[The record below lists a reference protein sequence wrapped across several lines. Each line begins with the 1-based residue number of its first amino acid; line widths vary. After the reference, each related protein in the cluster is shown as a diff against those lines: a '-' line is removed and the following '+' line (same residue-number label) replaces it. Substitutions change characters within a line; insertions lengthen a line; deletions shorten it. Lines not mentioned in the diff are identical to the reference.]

1 MECSGDRFAVPWLD
15 QGEWSHGVWLAHR
28 IFGVLAIAVL
38 LVWACLFLEALSLR
52 RAFLLAGGATGACG
66 LWLIGWVGWL
76 IKPSVTFAEK
86 CDFALRDLAQ
96 LQHLA
101 MGLLLAAAGAAEVR
115 FAQALLTLPRRRADA
130 LLWPHL
136 LWGLCVGW
144 VGLLFLGHPQVALEA
159 SPQPPRHRRSL
170 SPAALPPQLDDD
182 DAARH
187 LKLGL
192 GLLLGASLLALQK
205 RRGLLDGE
213 MALLDLPML
222 AAAALAFGVAA
233 LQLLTFPAPP
243 VGTTANS
250 TLPEPAASPLA
261 RPGPPL
267 PRHIGATSS
276 CGWLGRRAA
285 LCGVWLGA
293 ASLALSLCV
302 AARKGV
308 DWWRRRRRGPLSGN
322 RGTACE
328 SEGIRAAADDSFC
341 SSAESSP
348 MRPRGAV
355 CESRHK

>member
-1 MECSGDRFAVPWLD
+1 
-15 QGEWSHGVWLAHR
+15 
-28 IFGVLAIAVL
+28 
-38 LVWACLFLEALSLR
+38 
-52 RAFLLAGGATGACG
+52 
-66 LWLIGWVGWL
+66 
-76 IKPSVTFAEK
+76 
-86 CDFALRDLAQ
+86 
-96 LQHLA
+96 
-101 MGLLLAAAGAAEVR
+101 
-115 FAQALLTLPRRRADA
+115 
-130 LLWPHL
+130 
-136 LWGLCVGW
+136 
-144 VGLLFLGHPQVALEA
+144 
-159 SPQPPRHRRSL
+159 
-170 SPAALPPQLDDD
+170 
-182 DAARH
+182 
-187 LKLGL
+187 
-192 GLLLGASLLALQK
+192 
-205 RRGLLDGE
+205 

-243 VGTTANS
+243 VGTTANG

-267 PRHIGATSS
+267 PRHVGATSS